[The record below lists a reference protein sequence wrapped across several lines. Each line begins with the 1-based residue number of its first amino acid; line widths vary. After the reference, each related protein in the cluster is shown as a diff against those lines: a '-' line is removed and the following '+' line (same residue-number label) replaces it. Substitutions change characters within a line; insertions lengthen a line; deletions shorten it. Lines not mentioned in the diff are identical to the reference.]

1 MHHWLP
7 SSTHENRLS
16 GTVRRGVWCDGTV
29 RAVAL
34 SASLAVLGCSPVSR
48 LQVRFVGP
56 RAFGGRTLYVT
67 GFKVCPP
74 GAIGVP
80 AAARSSGDA
89 FSVTHEAES
98 AGSVVV
104 TAAFRGQRCS
114 ARLTAWLDADADGKP
129 SPGDFIGSTPA
140 VEIQDKG
147 VLAGNLTRGRDVV
160 LSVVR

>member
-1 MHHWLP
+1 MTASGL
-7 SSTHENRLS
+7 RL
-16 GTVRRGVWCDGTV
+16 
-29 RAVAL
+29 AAF
-34 SASLAVLGCSPVSR
+34 SASFAVLGCSPVSR

-56 RAFGGRTLYVT
+56 SAFGGRTLYVT
-67 GFKVCPP
+67 GVKVCPP

-80 AAARSSGDA
+80 AASPSNGDA
-89 FSVTHEAES
+89 FNVTHEADS

-104 TAAFRGQRCS
+104 TAAFRGARCS

-129 SPGDFIGSTPA
+129 SLGDFIGSTA
-140 VEIQDKG
+140 VVEIQDKG

>member
-1 MHHWLP
+1 MP
-7 SSTHENRLS
+7 DGMVR
-16 GTVRRGVWCDGTV
+16 TVLV
-29 RAVAL
+29 L
-34 SASLAVLGCSPVSR
+34 ASLALLGCSPVSR

-56 RAFGGRTLYVT
+56 SAFGGRTLYVT
-67 GFKVCPP
+67 GVKVCPP
-74 GAIGVP
+74 APIGVP
-80 AAARSSGDA
+80 AASPSNGDA

-104 TAAFRGQRCS
+104 TAAFRGARCS
-114 ARLTAWLDADADGKP
+114 ARLTAWLDTDADGKP